1 MKSVVSHQDDHKL
14 QRCWNWWN
22 GLTLLPFRVSRWVT
36 AIQSRS
42 NKGTINNVCIFRG
55 QRMSNCFGLWLFLP
69 PGAPSPFPFP
79 FHLPSGLDC
88 WARTRCVCRWRV
100 SPRCVPSAI
109 IHRLLKQQS
118 SSLPALISVS
128 TVDILQELD
137 IITGHNSSI
146 ALFSSGCSRN
156 CSQKKQC
163 SPKNFFSYITQHK
176 KKHL

>member
-118 SSLPALISVS
+118 GSLPALISVS

-137 IITGHNSSI
+137 IITGHNSSV
-146 ALFSSGCSRN
+146 ALFLAAAQGTAVKKN
-156 CSQKKQC
+156 NAAQKT
-163 SPKNFFSYITQHK
+163 FFPI
-176 KKHL
+176 